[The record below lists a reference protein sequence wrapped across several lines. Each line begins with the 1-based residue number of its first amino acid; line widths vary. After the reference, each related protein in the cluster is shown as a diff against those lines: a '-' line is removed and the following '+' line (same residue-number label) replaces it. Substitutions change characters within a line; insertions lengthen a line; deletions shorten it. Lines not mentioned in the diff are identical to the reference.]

1 MKYVFPEM
9 IAAQTRGGAGVTNT
23 IMGAMYIDMMRERL
37 REEPRPISFLFLEDE
52 MNHASLWLRFVQ
64 YFGND
69 EHYRKFVSEFEG
81 RFDLVSVQPAAT
93 IGDHSEKIKA
103 ILKFAE
109 TRPENEDIWVYADLH
124 ATFRL
129 SCTNAGGM
137 VVPFTVETGDAL
149 ADVFA
154 SPFVRLRYAG
164 LSLTLGGRP
173 S

>member
-9 IAAQTRGGAGVTNT
+9 IAAQSRPGAGVTNT
-23 IMGAMYIDMMRERL
+23 AMGGMYTDMMLEQKRDEQ
-37 REEPRPISFLFLEDE
+37 RPISFLFLEDE
-52 MNHASLWLRFVQ
+52 YNLASLWLRFTQ

-69 EHYRKFVSEFEG
+69 EHYRKFVSHFEG
-81 RFDLVSVQPAAT
+81 RFELVSVPPAVT

-109 TRPENEDIWVYADLH
+109 TRPDDEIWVYADLH
-124 ATFRL
+124 GTFRM
-129 SCTNAGGM
+129 SCTNASGM

-154 SPFVRLRYAG
+154 QPNIRLRYAG
-164 LSLTLGGRP
+164 LSLRLGGRGA
-173 S
+173 